1 VISLDFITK
10 GSVKTFLK
18 QNKKRVATATYEKLD
33 SVVEELLKNACERAE
48 KNGRHTVMPQDL

>member
-1 VISLDFITK
+1 MDFITK

-18 QNKKRVATATYEKLD
+18 QNKKRVATATYERLD
-33 SVVEELLKNACERAE
+33 SVVEELLKKACERAE